1 MLQSQA
7 RPGQAVLQTVRRL
20 RSWIA
25 TEQGTLSGIW
35 FLRLLATL
43 GLTALVVAEHNEGVA
58 HPARPLLLVLFLYLV
73 ASGAGGVYFSE
84 AWLRWP
90 VKLVQTLVEIV
101 LFSACIALLPSIG
114 APLSMLYALPLFS
127 AIRFLPGGLAGMLV
141 CLAVGAL
148 VWATGVR
155 DATPTLG
162 AAFGAALPDIGALLI
177 VVLLVV
183 FAGRRSLRV
192 GDFSDESELLG
203 AMFKR
208 YEHGIFLVDANRQLK
223 FVNDALCMR
232 HGPLQPGTLCSDYFS
247 CSSAPCPGCAV
258 AAEAPSTPAPP
269 PYTTRFI
276 DRNGQS
282 YAVQASG
289 YRLPP
294 DRDGGGSLILVHDV
308 REIRRDLHDAVPTLF
323 VDWLQ
328 MLSNLSQVSEDLASS
343 GDYNQVLDLVVRKTQ
358 DWFHAESA
366 AIFTL
371 EDGRLV
377 RQRVSGLTDE
387 AFAESYAPGEG
398 VTGLALL
405 APRGSQFGQPIRASS
420 LDDNPLVRREYL
432 NAYRRRLRS
441 GKLKHL
447 LAVPL
452 NGKDGTFGVLR
463 VVNKLDA
470 RGRVREE
477 GFSEGDEEYLK
488 TIATM
493 IARALEHTRLLR
505 ASQDHLREISLFYR
519 IYHASAQSPSGE
531 AVAQVIVEAV
541 LGAIPAARKCEVRL
555 IDEQRGTFSAHA
567 VSRRN
572 EGSGDDRPLALD
584 EGVAGRAIRLR
595 QVQVVPDTRSDQD
608 FVHRSAEIRSL
619 VVAPIISNDEAVG
632 ILSVDSLSPHSFTPD
647 NVRLL
652 EALATHAAL
661 ALGQNRLYRRA
672 EMLRELAAAMTA
684 SLNEHDVYARIVAGL
699 KRVIGYDNASIQLL
713 EPSGKQLRIVFAD
726 GFARPALVL
735 GLSFP
740 TDDPAFPNSEVI
752 RARAPLVVH
761 DVGRRYPHFV
771 EQAERYQS
779 AGIRSLLCLPLIHG
793 DEIMGMI
800 ALGKG
805 VPDFYTPERV
815 SIAASIAGTGAIAV
829 ANARAMREIEQRV
842 QALLALVRGS
852 SILIESQRPED
863 LYRFYVQVGAEVFDV
878 AACALYL
885 WDEDLQRF
893 ELVALVD
900 QRHSQTPEAGLAGR
914 EALAEQVA
922 RNGKPLRLLQG
933 AALRRPV
940 DGTPEPGEAPD
951 EADDPLLA
959 GPIRD
964 AHGLVIG
971 ALILQ
976 SPQGDT
982 ENSSFSAFH
991 EELLSAFAAQ
1001 LVPPLM
1007 TIEERRRARQSLSD
1021 DLHDMMN
1028 LVQGALVQRAAYIR
1042 ARLPGEGLAE
1052 AHRELQDLQRAGKY
1066 VYQGLRRVLEDVRD
1080 PVVQERGLV
1089 AALEQYGRMCLGAVP
1104 LQVIAPE
1111 QLNLPADIT
1120 YALYRIGQEALHNIK
1135 KHAGLTPSEGS
1146 VTIRIIQAYGQ
1157 YRLQIED
1164 NGVGFVPEEMLRR
1177 ADSYGL
1183 TSIERWC
1190 ELIQARRRIYRRREG
1205 GMCVCVEGTIRED
1218 TVWQSGSECSS
1229 PTTIYRSA
1237 RD

>member
-1 MLQSQA
+1 MLLSQV
-7 RPGQAVLQTVRRL
+7 RPGQAALQTVRRL

-25 TEQGTLSGIW
+25 TEQGTLAGIW

-43 GLTALVVAEHNEGVA
+43 GLTALVVAEHNEGVT

-90 VKLVQTLVEIV
+90 VKLAQAMVEIV
-101 LFSACIALLPSIG
+101 LFSACIALLPTIG

-127 AIRFLPGGLAGMLV
+127 AIRFLHSGLAGMLV

-155 DATPTLG
+155 DAAPTIG

-183 FAGRRSLRV
+183 FAGRRSLRI

-208 YEHGIFLVDANRQLK
+208 YEHGIFVVDANRQLQ
-223 FVNDALCMR
+223 FVNDALRVR

-247 CSSAPCPGCAV
+247 CSSVPCPGCAV

-294 DRDGGGSLILVHDV
+294 DRDGGGSLILVQDV
-308 REIRRDLHDAVPTLF
+308 RGIRHDLHDAVPTLF

-343 GDYNQVLDLVVRKTQ
+343 GDYNQVLDLVVRQTQ

-371 EDGRLV
+371 ENGRLV

-398 VTGLALL
+398 VTGLALV
-405 APRGSQFGQPIRASS
+405 APPGSRFGQPIRASS

-477 GFSEGDEEYLK
+477 GFTEGDEEYLK

-567 VSRRN
+567 VSRRQ

-595 QVQVVPDTRSDQD
+595 RVQVVPDTRTDQD

-632 ILSVDSLSPHSFTPD
+632 ILSVDSLSPHSFTSD

-672 EMLRELAAAMTA
+672 EMLRELATAMTA
-684 SLNEHDVYARIVAGL
+684 SLDEHDVYERIVAGL

-713 EPSGKQLRIVFAD
+713 EPSGKQLRIVFVD
-726 GFARPALVL
+726 GFAEPAMVL
-735 GLSFP
+735 GLGFP

-771 EQAERYQS
+771 QQAERYQS
-779 AGIRSLLCLPLIHG
+779 AGIRSLLCLPLVHG
-793 DEIMGMI
+793 DEVMGMI

-842 QALLALVRGS
+842 RALLTLVQGS
-852 SILIESQRPED
+852 SILIESQRPEE

-885 WDEDLQRF
+885 WDEDLQHF
-893 ELVALVD
+893 DLVALVD
-900 QRHSQTPEAGLAGR
+900 QRNGQTPEAGLAGR

-922 RNGKPLRLLQG
+922 RSGKPLHLHDPALRHPIAGQPEPNG
-933 AALRRPV
+933 AAH
-940 DGTPEPGEAPD
+940 A
-951 EADDPLLA
+951 ACAPLLA
-959 GPIRD
+959 GPIHD
-964 AHGLVIG
+964 ARGLVIG
-971 ALILQ
+971 ALLLQ
-976 SPQGDT
+976 NPRGETGTGTFSP
-982 ENSSFSAFH
+982 FH

-1052 AHRELQDLQRAGKY
+1052 VHSELQDLQRAGKY
-1066 VYQGLRRVLEDVRD
+1066 VYQGLRRVLDDVRD

-1089 AALEQYGRMCLGAVP
+1089 VALEQYGRMCLGAVP
-1104 LQVIAPE
+1104 LQVTAPE
-1111 QLNLPADIT
+1111 QLNLPADIS

-1146 VTIRIIQAYGQ
+1146 VTIRITQEHGR

-1218 TVWQSGSECSS
+1218 TVWQSGSGYSS
-1229 PTTIYRSA
+1229 PTITCRSV

>member
-1 MLQSQA
+1 MLLSQA
-7 RPGQAVLQTVRRL
+7 HRGQAMLQTVRRL
-20 RSWIA
+20 RSWMA
-25 TEQGTLSGIW
+25 TEQGALAGIW

-43 GLTALVVAEHNEGVA
+43 GLTALMVAEHNEGVA

-90 VKLVQTLVEIV
+90 VKLGQALVEIM
-101 LFSACIALLPSIG
+101 LFSACIALLPPIG
-114 APLSMLYALPLFS
+114 APLSLLYALPLFS
-127 AIRFLPGGLAGMLV
+127 AIRFLPSGLAGLLV

-155 DATPTLG
+155 EAAPTVG
-162 AAFGAALPDIGALLI
+162 AAFGAALPDIGALLM
-177 VVLLVV
+177 VVLLVI

-192 GDFSDESELLG
+192 GDFSDENDLLG

-208 YEHGIFLVDANRQLK
+208 YEQGAFVVDANRQLQ
-223 FVNDALCMR
+223 FVNDALRTR
-232 HGPLQPGTLCSDYFS
+232 HGTLRPGTLCSDYFS
-247 CSSAPCPGCAV
+247 CSSPPCPGCAV
-258 AAEAPSTPAPP
+258 AAVAPSTPPPP

-276 DRNGQS
+276 DQNGQS

-289 YRLPP
+289 YRLSP
-294 DRDGGGSLILVHDV
+294 DRDSGSLIFIQDM
-308 REIRRDLHDAVPTLF
+308 RSIRHDLHAAVPVLF

-328 MLSNLSQVSEDLASS
+328 MLSNLSQVSQDLASS
-343 GDYNQVLDLVVRKTQ
+343 GDYNQVLDLVVRQTQ
-358 DWFHAESA
+358 DWFQAESA

-405 APRGSQFGQPIRASS
+405 APPGSRFGQPIRASA

-432 NAYRRRLRS
+432 DAYRRRLRS

-463 VVNKLDA
+463 VVNKLDG
-470 RGRVREE
+470 RGQVREE
-477 GFSEGDEEYLK
+477 GFSECDEEYLK

-567 VSRRN
+567 VSRRH

-595 QVQVVPDTRSDQD
+595 QVQVVPDTRTDQD
-608 FVHRSAEIRSL
+608 FVHRRTEIRSL
-619 VVAPIISNDEAVG
+619 VVAPIISHDEAVG
-632 ILSVDSLSPHSFTPD
+632 ILSVDSLSPHSFTSD

-672 EMLRELAAAMTA
+672 EMLRELATAMTA
-684 SLNEHDVYARIVAGL
+684 SLDEHDVYERIVAGL
-699 KRVIGYDNASIQLL
+699 KQVIGYDNVSIQLL
-713 EPSGKQLRIVFAD
+713 EPSVQQLRIVFAD
-726 GFARPALVL
+726 GFPEPARVL
-735 GLSFP
+735 GLGFP

-752 RARAPLVVH
+752 RTRDPLVIH
-761 DVGRRYPHFV
+761 DVGQRYPHFV
-771 EQAERYQS
+771 QQAERYQS
-779 AGIRSLLCLPLIHG
+779 AGIRSLLCLPLIH
-793 DEIMGMI
+793 DHEVIGMI

-815 SIAASIAGTGAIAV
+815 SIAASIAGTGAIAL
-829 ANARAMREIEQRV
+829 ANARAMRESKQRE
-842 QALLALVRGS
+842 QALLTLVTGS
-852 SILIESQRPED
+852 SILIGRQRPEE
-863 LYRFYVQVGAEVFDV
+863 LYKFYVQVGAEVFNV
-878 AACALYL
+878 AACALYR
-885 WDEDLQRF
+885 WDEVRGPD
-893 ELVALVD
+893 LVALVD
-900 QRHSQTPEAGLAGR
+900 QRNGQTVEAGLAGR
-914 EALAEQVA
+914 EALVEQVV
-922 RNGKPLRLLQG
+922 RSGKPIYVRG
-933 AALRRPV
+933 PALRPPV
-940 DGTPEPGEAPD
+940 DGRPAPNGAAHEAG
-951 EADDPLLA
+951 APLLA

-964 AHGLVIG
+964 ARGLVIG
-971 ALILQ
+971 ALMLQ
-976 SPQGDT
+976 NPHGDT
-982 ENSSFSAFH
+982 GSGTFSPFH
-991 EELLSAFAAQ
+991 EELLSTFAAQ

-1007 TIEERRRARQSLSD
+1007 TIEERQRARQSLSD

-1042 ARLPGEGLAE
+1042 ARLPGEGLADVQS
-1052 AHRELQDLQRAGKY
+1052 ELQDLQRAGKY

-1080 PVVQERGLV
+1080 PVVQEQGLV

-1104 LQVIAPE
+1104 LQVAAPE

-1135 KHAGLTPSEGS
+1135 KHAGLTPSEGA
-1146 VTIRIIQAYGQ
+1146 VTIRITQAHSR

-1164 NGVGFVPEEMLRR
+1164 NGVGFVPEETLRR

-1190 ELIQARRRIYRRREG
+1190 ELIQARSRIYRRREG

-1218 TVWQSGSECSS
+1218 TVWQSGSGYSS
-1229 PTTIYRSA
+1229 PTITCRSA

>member
-1 MLQSQA
+1 MLLSQAHRGQAMLQ
-7 RPGQAVLQTVRRL
+7 TMRRL
-20 RSWIA
+20 RKWMA
-25 TEQGTLSGIW
+25 TEQGTLAGIW

-90 VKLVQTLVEIV
+90 VKLAQALVEIM
-101 LFSACIALLPSIG
+101 LFSACIALLPAIE

-127 AIRFLPGGLAGMLV
+127 AIRFLPGGLVGLV
-141 CLAVGAL
+141 VGLAVGAL

-155 DATPTLG
+155 EAAPTVG
-162 AAFGAALPDIGALLI
+162 AAFSAALPDIGALLM

-192 GDFSDESELLG
+192 GDFSDESDLLG

-208 YEHGIFLVDANRQLK
+208 YEHGIFVVDANRQLQ
-223 FVNDALCMR
+223 FVNDALRTR
-232 HGPLQPGTLCSDYFS
+232 HGPLQPGTLCADYFS
-247 CSSAPCPGCAV
+247 CSSPPCPGCAV
-258 AAEAPSTPAPP
+258 AVEAPSTPAPP

-294 DRDGGGSLILVHDV
+294 DRDGGGSLILVQDM
-308 REIRRDLHDAVPTLF
+308 RGIRHDLHDAVPTLF

-328 MLSNLSQVSEDLASS
+328 MLSNLSQVSQDLASS
-343 GDYNQVLDLVVRKTQ
+343 GDYNQVLDLVVRQTQ
-358 DWFHAESA
+358 DWFQAESA
-366 AIFTL
+366 AIFTM

-405 APRGSQFGQPIRASS
+405 APPGSRFGQSIRASA

-432 NAYRRRLRS
+432 DAYRRRLRS

-470 RGRVREE
+470 RGQVREE

-493 IARALEHTRLLR
+493 IARALEHTRLLH
-505 ASQDHLREISLFYR
+505 ASQDHLRKISLFYQ

-567 VSRRN
+567 VSRRQA
-572 EGSGDDRPLALD
+572 GSGDDRPLTLD

-595 QVQVVPDTRSDQD
+595 QVQVVPDTRTDQD
-608 FVHRSAEIRSL
+608 FVHRHTEIRSL
-619 VVAPIISNDEAVG
+619 VVAPIISHDEAVG
-632 ILSVDSLSPHSFTPD
+632 ILSVDSLSPNSFTSD

-661 ALGQNRLYRRA
+661 ALGQNRLYQRA
-672 EMLRELAAAMTA
+672 EMLRELATAMTA
-684 SLNEHDVYARIVAGL
+684 SLDEHDVYERIVAGL
-699 KRVIGYDNASIQLL
+699 KRVIGYDNVSIQLL
-713 EPSGKQLRIVFAD
+713 EPSGQRLRIVFVD
-726 GFARPALVL
+726 GFPEPARVL
-735 GLSFP
+735 GLGFP
-740 TDDPAFPNSEVI
+740 TDDPTFPNSDVI
-752 RARAPLVVH
+752 RTRAPLVVH
-761 DVGRRYPHFV
+761 DVGQRYPHFV
-771 EQAERYQS
+771 QQAERYQS

-793 DEIMGMI
+793 YKVMGMI

-815 SIAASIAGTGAIAV
+815 SIAASIVGTGAIAV

-842 QALLALVRGS
+842 HALLTMVRGS

-863 LYRFYVQVGAEVFDV
+863 LYKFYVQVGAEVFNV

-885 WDEDLQRF
+885 WDENLQRF
-893 ELVALVD
+893 DLVALVD
-900 QRHSQTPEAGLAGR
+900 QRNGQTVAVGLAGR
-914 EALAEQVA
+914 EALVEQVA
-922 RNGKPLRLLQG
+922 RSGKPLHLHDPALQPPASGQPAPNG
-933 AALRRPV
+933 AAH
-940 DGTPEPGEAPD
+940 EAG
-951 EADDPLLA
+951 APLLA

-976 SPQGDT
+976 NPHSDT
-982 ENSSFSAFH
+982 GTGAFSAFH
-991 EELLSAFAAQ
+991 EDLLSTFAAQ

-1042 ARLPGEGLAE
+1042 ARLPGEGLANVQS
-1052 AHRELQDLQRAGKY
+1052 ELQDLQRAGKY

-1104 LQVIAPE
+1104 LQVTAPE

-1135 KHAGLTPSEGS
+1135 KHAGLTPAEGA
-1146 VTIRIIQAYGQ
+1146 VTIGITQAHGK

-1190 ELIQARRRIYRRREG
+1190 ELIQARSRIYRRREG

-1218 TVWQSGSECSS
+1218 TVWQSGSAYSS
-1229 PTTIYRSA
+1229 PTITCRSV